1 MHSGMKR
8 IVLFHWNVGE
18 AAERAERLRRAGYQA
33 DCFSEVIP
41 SELRNFGQRPPAA
54 VVIDLSRLPSHGREM
69 AGALRRQK
77 ATRAVP
83 IVFVGGAPE
92 KLAAVKKL
100 LPDAVYTEWDEIDA
114 ALRRAIS
121 NVPAAPV
128 VPGAMASYSGTPLPK
143 KLGIRPGA
151 VVVLLDAPKHF
162 EDVLGELPE
171 GARLRRQT
179 RGPAQLVLLFCRS
192 RVELDRRLPAARSVL
207 AEKGGLWIIWP
218 KKGSALEGDLT
229 QAAVRERGLAAGM
242 VDYKI
247 CAVDETWSG
256 LLFTPR
262 R

>member
-1 MHSGMKR
+1 MHVGMKR
-8 IVLFHWNVGE
+8 VVLLHWDAGE
-18 AAERAERLRRAGYQA
+18 AAERAERLRRAGYRA
-33 DCFSEVIP
+33 DCVSKVTP
-41 SELRNFGQRPPAA
+41 TELRTLGQSPPAA

-92 KLAAVKKL
+92 KLAAVRKL
-100 LPDAVYTEWDEIDA
+100 LPDAVYAEWDEIGE
-114 ALRRAIS
+114 ALGRAIS
-121 NVPAAPV
+121 NAPVAPV
-128 VPGAMASYSGTPLPK
+128 VPGTMAGYSGTPLPK

-151 VVVLLDAPKHF
+151 VVALLNAPRDF

-171 GARLRRQT
+171 GARLRKQT

-192 RVELDRRLPAARSVL
+192 RVDLARRLPEARQML

-218 KKGSALEGDLT
+218 KKGSAIEGDLT
-229 QAAVRERGLAAGM
+229 QVAVRERGLAAGM

-247 CAVDETWSG
+247 CAVDESWSG
-256 LLFTPR
+256 LLFTCR